1 MRASARAERALH
13 RRISDAPV
21 GPLLDRIDLHIE
33 VPAVTAADLILP
45 PQKEA
50 ARSRNG

>member
-1 MRASARAERALH
+1 MRLS
-13 RRISDAPV
+13 

-45 PQKEA
+45 PPQKEA
-50 ARSRNG
+50 ARSHKG